1 MKNQR
6 LSIWACRGIPGA
18 LPWRIRQKPG
28 LVNSER
34 TMKKVRETPEQE
46 GPLGIIISRGDRSE
60 DRPVFAAYIWGP
72 APEPVAEP
80 KTKVA

>member
-1 MKNQR
+1 MENQR
-6 LSIWACRGIPGA
+6 LRIWGRAGITGA
-18 LPWRIRQKPG
+18 LAWPIRQQPG